1 MDLLAELL
9 WRTPP
14 FKGKGRVL
22 SHWVRTRKGRR
33 TRVLP
38 GGLSMS
44 LDMTI
49 PYEAM
54 VWIGWEEQDELLAL
68 ARLLGPGDSFVDC
81 GANIGLWSLVA
92 APLVGTSGNVEAF
105 EPSPNAAARLAAH
118 AAQSSVIRVHAA
130 ALADEPGSVTFD
142 VGETHNLARI
152 SDNGSITVPATTL
165 DAALERPASGIKIDV
180 EGYELQV
187 LMGAQ
192 ETLAARPWIVVE
204 FNKQHVTAPRLGD
217 WPVHTLLTGLGY
229 RAGTI
234 DGAAVDDGWAPRF
247 GYANVLYQA

>member
-1 MDLLAELL
+1 
-9 WRTPP
+9 
-14 FKGKGRVL
+14 
-22 SHWVRTRKGRR
+22 
-33 TRVLP
+33 
-38 GGLSMS
+38 
-44 LDMTI
+44 
-49 PYEAM
+49 
-54 VWIGWEEQDELLAL
+54 
-68 ARLLGPGDSFVDC
+68 
-81 GANIGLWSLVA
+81 
-92 APLVGTSGNVEAF
+92 
-105 EPSPNAAARLAAH
+105 
-118 AAQSSVIRVHAA
+118 
-130 ALADEPGSVTFD
+130 
-142 VGETHNLARI
+142 ARI